1 MKFLLKIKDG
11 KWLFISGGMLSVD
24 WLTLPPFDY
33 SESIVESWLQSVAKS
48 EGFKLGEVA
57 LVFCTD
63 EELLEMNIK
72 HLDHD
77 FYTDIITF
85 DYSEADNVAGDLFIS
100 VDRVRENASDL
111 SQDFNIEL
119 NRVVVHGVLHLCGYG
134 DKSEEEES
142 VMREKE
148 DFYLNKLKGFT

>member
-1 MKFLLKIKDG
+1 MKVEKFR
-11 KWLFISGGMLSVD
+11 FILEEMLSVD
-24 WLTLPPFDY
+24 WLSLTPFEFN
-33 SESIVESWLQSVAKS
+33 ESIAESWLAAVANS
-48 EGFKLGEVA
+48 EGFELGELA
-57 LVFCTD
+57 LVFCAD

-72 HLDHD
+72 HLDHN

-85 DYSEADNVAGDLFIS
+85 DYSDEDVVSGDLFIS
-100 VDRVRENASDL
+100 VDRVRENAADL
-111 SQDFNIEL
+111 LQDFNKEL

-134 DKSEEEES
+134 DKSDEEEL